1 MSAPIQRPL
10 AALLAIVTVAAL
22 VASCTSDEA
31 DTTVA
36 VVGRD
41 EECELA
47 DTELDAGQIAFEF
60 SNEADDVNELYVLRE
75 NGDVVGEVE
84 NVTTGT
90 SRTLS
95 VDLAAGEY
103 EVRCKPGQSGDGFAT
118 SFTVTGAGGEAVAT
132 PDRELAVEAVDF
144 TYPGLDLEGIT
155 AGETIRFEMVNDG
168 TQQHEFEVLDP
179 NGEAVGEVAAM
190 DPGAT
195 GGATIT
201 FDEPGTY
208 TYQCI
213 LVDPA
218 TDQEHTKLG
227 MTGTF
232 DVASG

>member
-1 MSAPIQRPL
+1 MSAPILRPL
-10 AALLAIVTVAAL
+10 AAAFTVVALAAI
-22 VASCTSDEA
+22 VASCSSDDA
-31 DTTVA
+31 DATVA

-41 EECELA
+41 KECEISENQL
-47 DTELDAGQIAFEF
+47 EAGPTAFEF
-60 SNEADDVNELYVLRE
+60 TNEADDVNELYVLRE
-75 NGDVVGEVE
+75 NGDVVSEVE

-90 SRTLS
+90 TRTLT

-103 EVRCKPGQSGDGFAT
+103 EVRCKPGQTGDGFAS

-132 PDRELAVEAVDF
+132 PDRELSLEAIDF
-144 TYPGLDLEGIT
+144 TYPGLDLGGIT
-155 AGETIRFEMVNDG
+155 AGQTIRFEMTNKG

-179 NGEAVGEVAAM
+179 DGEAVGEVAAM

-201 FDEPGTY
+201 FDEPGEY

-213 LVDPA
+213 LVDPD
-218 TDQEHTKLG
+218 TDQQHDSLG

-232 DVASG
+232 EVAAS

>member
-1 MSAPIQRPL
+1 MSAPILRPL
-10 AALLAIVTVAAL
+10 AAAFTVVALAAI
-22 VASCTSDEA
+22 VASCSSDDA

-41 EECELA
+41 KECEISENQL
-47 DTELDAGQIAFEF
+47 EAGSTAFEF
-60 SNEADDVNELYVLRE
+60 TNEADDVNELYVLRE
-75 NGDVVGEVE
+75 NGDVVSEVE

-90 SRTLS
+90 TRTLT

-103 EVRCKPGQSGDGFAT
+103 EVRCKPGQTGDGFAS
-118 SFTVTGAGGEAVAT
+118 SFTVTGEGGEAVAT
-132 PDRELAVEAVDF
+132 PDRELSLEAVDF
-144 TYPGLDLEGIT
+144 TYPGLDLGGIT
-155 AGETIRFEMVNDG
+155 AGETIRFEMTNNG

-179 NGEAVGEVAAM
+179 DGEAVGEVAAM

-201 FDEPGTY
+201 FDEPGEY

-218 TDQEHTKLG
+218 TDQQHDSLG

-232 DVASG
+232 EVAAS

>member
-1 MSAPIQRPL
+1 MSAPILRPL
-10 AALLAIVTVAAL
+10 AAAFTVVALAAI
-22 VASCTSDEA
+22 VASCSSDDA

-41 EECELA
+41 KECEISENQL
-47 DTELDAGQIAFEF
+47 EAGSTAFEF
-60 SNEADDVNELYVLRE
+60 TNEADDVNELYVLRE
-75 NGDVVGEVE
+75 NGDVVSEVE

-90 SRTLS
+90 TRTLT

-103 EVRCKPGQSGDGFAT
+103 EVRCKPGQTGDGFAS
-118 SFTVTGAGGEAVAT
+118 SFTVTGEGGEAVAT
-132 PDRELAVEAVDF
+132 PDRELSLEAVDF
-144 TYPGLDLEGIT
+144 TYPGLDLGGIT
-155 AGETIRFEMVNDG
+155 AGETIRFEMTNTG

-179 NGEAVGEVAAM
+179 DGEAVGEVAAM

-201 FDEPGTY
+201 FDEPGEY

-218 TDQEHTKLG
+218 TDQQHDSLG

-232 DVASG
+232 EVAAS